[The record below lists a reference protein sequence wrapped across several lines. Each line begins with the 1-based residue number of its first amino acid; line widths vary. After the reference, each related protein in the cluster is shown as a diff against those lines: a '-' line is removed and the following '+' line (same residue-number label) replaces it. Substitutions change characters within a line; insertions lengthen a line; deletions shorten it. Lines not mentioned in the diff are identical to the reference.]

1 MKRFLKKPEISDYA
15 DYQAITQ
22 TRNEL
27 KIKKIRVIIFL
38 KSE

>member
-1 MKRFLKKPEISDYA
+1 MKGFLKKSEIPDYT

-27 KIKKIRVIIFL
+27 KIKKSV
-38 KSE
+38 